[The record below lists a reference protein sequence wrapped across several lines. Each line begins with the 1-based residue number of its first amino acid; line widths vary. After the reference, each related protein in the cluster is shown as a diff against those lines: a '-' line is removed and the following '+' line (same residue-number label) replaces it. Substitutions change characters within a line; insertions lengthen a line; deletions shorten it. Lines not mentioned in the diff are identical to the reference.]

1 MGLTEVDKAR
11 GGIEL
16 AKQQATSTAGDYQA
30 AQEQRAMATQETQ
43 RVEQTAILGEVLQ
56 AATHPDTGL
65 AEFREVEGNPEHN
78 SAVQDRLANVRNT
91 LMGDIDFQSAAVTAV
106 FAEKGRAAVKAETA
120 YQQTIATLTSQVN
133 AYKKQVGELAGSE
146 PGGSRSD
153 NAGATS
159 GEEMDF
165 TKAVLGDMRDSGF
178 PVVG

>member
-1 MGLTEVDKAR
+1 
-11 GGIEL
+11 
-16 AKQQATSTAGDYQA
+16 
-30 AQEQRAMATQETQ
+30 
-43 RVEQTAILGEVLQ
+43 
-56 AATHPDTGL
+56 
-65 AEFREVEGNPEHN
+65 
-78 SAVQDRLANVRNT
+78 
-91 LMGDIDFQSAAVTAV
+91 MGDIDFQSAAVTAV

-120 YQQTIATLTSQVN
+120 YQQTIATLTSQVD